1 MANMVIRGVIPAI
14 EQSPLT
20 KRQKLLVGAAV
31 VSNTVEF
38 FDFFIVGFILTIVAK
53 PWNLNF
59 MESSIILLAGGVGS
73 VIGSIVWGRIADKIG
88 RRPCFIWTV
97 VIFSVATALC
107 AAVPDGHWLMFALLR
122 VVVGFGV
129 GGLPV
134 VDIPLIAEFVP
145 SKQRAMLSGLTV
157 VFIPVGLFLGS
168 LSATLFGETIGW
180 RGLLLIGLLPVLLAF
195 PIRRIVRESPRWLIG
210 QGRLD
215 EARESIAWYRYMD
228 PADVIL
234 PEAREVQVSH
244 DRKRN
249 IFQRNRRALIV
260 ATVGSF
266 CFITGSSVIQ
276 AWGPTLL
283 TLLMQITPA
292 QAAQMFLLVSLC
304 SLVGRLLTAKMSDV
318 VGRKPVII
326 SCGFIGAAC
335 LLIAAQSGDVMIL
348 GASLFFVA
356 ILGATLFG
364 DGAFGMLNTFTSEM
378 FNTEDR
384 ASGLGLA
391 YGLGSTG
398 KIFGPLLLGILS
410 GGSNLVT
417 PKATADALPSAFTV
431 FGILLAVGACMYF
444 FAKETKGLPMDAE
457 EPTLAATCPQMSA

>member
-1 MANMVIRGVIPAI
+1 MASTNIRGVIPAI

-20 KRQKLLVGAAV
+20 RRQKLLVGSAV

-38 FDFFIVGFILTIVAK
+38 FDFFIVGFILTIIAT
-53 PWNLNF
+53 PWHLNF
-59 MESSIILLAGGVGS
+59 MESSMILLAGGVGS
-73 VIGSIVWGRIADKIG
+73 VLGSIIWGRIADKIG

-97 VIFSVATALC
+97 LTFSIGTALC
-107 AAVPDGHWLMFALLR
+107 AAVPEGNWWLFALLR

-168 LSATLFGETIGW
+168 LSASALGAPLGW
-180 RGLLLIGLLPVLLAF
+180 RGLLLLGLIPVLLAF
-195 PIRRIVRESPRWLIG
+195 PIRRIVRESPRWLMG
-210 QGRLD
+210 QGRMD
-215 EARESIAWYRYMD
+215 DARESIAWYRNMN
-228 PADVIL
+228 PADVEL
-234 PEAREVQVSH
+234 PPVSDVQVGQK
-244 DRKRN
+244 RKRS
-249 IFQRNRRALIV
+249 IFHNNRRALIV

-266 CFITGSSVIQ
+266 CFITGSSVVQ
-276 AWGPTLL
+276 SWGPTLL
-283 TLLMQITPA
+283 TLLLNVTPA
-292 QAAQMFLLVSLC
+292 QAAQMFLLVSLA
-304 SLVGRLLTAKMSDV
+304 SLIGRLITAKLADV
-318 VGRKPVII
+318 VGRRPVII
-326 SCGFIGAAC
+326 ACGFVGAAC
-335 LLIAAQSGDVMIL
+335 LLVAAYSGNAVIL

-378 FNTEDR
+378 FKTEDR

-398 KIFGPLLLGILS
+398 KIFGPLLLGLLS
-410 GGSNLVT
+410 GGSNLVS
-417 PKATADALPSAFTV
+417 PKATADALPAAFTV
-431 FGILLAVGACMYF
+431 FGILLAIGACVYF
-444 FAKETKGLPMDAE
+444 FARETKGRPMDADDDVHA
-457 EPTLAATCPQMSA
+457 PAVGAQA